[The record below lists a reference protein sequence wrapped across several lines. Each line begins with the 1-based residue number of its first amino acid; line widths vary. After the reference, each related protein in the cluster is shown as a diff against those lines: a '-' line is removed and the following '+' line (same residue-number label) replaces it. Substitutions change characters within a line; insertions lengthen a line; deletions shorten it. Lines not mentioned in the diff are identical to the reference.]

1 MTVHCVFE
9 DLREEV
15 REAEALLQAKVK
27 ERDILKGF
35 KVGII
40 KCVSCSLYIYMYN
53 NSWRH
58 STVLLWLQ
66 EKEYMVN
73 QVMIEQLRDEMKEN
87 TQDCEVYK
95 DSIIMIRIPPH
106 TVKYISVIDFSPGE
120 NH

>member
-1 MTVHCVFE
+1 MTVHCVLE

-15 REAEALLQAKVK
+15 REAEVLLQAKVK

-35 KVGII
+35 KVGISAL
-40 KCVSCSLYIYMYN
+40 VGTLYVYN

-58 STVLLWLQ
+58 SKVLLWLQ

-73 QVMIEQLRDEMKEN
+73 QVMIEQLRDEMKDY

-95 DSIIMIRIPPH
+95 DYERN
-106 TVKYISVIDFSPGE
+106 TTYCISVIDFSPGE
-120 NH
+120 DH